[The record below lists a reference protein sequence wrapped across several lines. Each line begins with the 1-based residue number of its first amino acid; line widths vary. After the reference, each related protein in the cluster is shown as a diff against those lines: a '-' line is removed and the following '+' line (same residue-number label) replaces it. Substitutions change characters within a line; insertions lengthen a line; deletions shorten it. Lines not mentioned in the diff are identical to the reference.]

1 MTISLTTKR
10 SITRTRRM
18 MMCDGDEYV
27 SDDDVNEEVSRD
39 AAEHFGPLE

>member
-1 MTISLTTKR
+1 
-10 SITRTRRM
+10 
-18 MMCDGDEYV
+18 MCDGDEYV

>member
-1 MTISLTTKR
+1 MTLMM
-10 SITRTRRM
+10 M

-39 AAEHFGPLE
+39 AAAYFGPYE